1 MDMIH
6 VTNGNVVAVLNKQV
20 ANWNVLFVKL
30 HNFHW
35 YVQGPQFFTLHAKF
49 EELYNEAATYV
60 DELAE
65 RILALHGKPVAT
77 MKEYLDMSTVK
88 ESSSNESAEEM
99 VQILVS
105 DFSALI
111 QELRQGMDVAN
122 EANDETTA
130 DMLLAIHTSLEKHV
144 WMLNAFLK

>member
-1 MDMIH
+1 MIN

-77 MKEYLDMSTVK
+77 MKEYLDMSTVQ
-88 ESSSNESAEEM
+88 ESNSNESAEEM
-99 VQILVS
+99 VQILVN

-111 QELRQGMDVAN
+111 QELKQGMDVAN

>member
-1 MDMIH
+1 MDNR
-6 VTNGNVVAVLNKQV
+6 VDTNVVNVLNKQV

-35 YVQGPQFFTLHAKF
+35 YVKGPQFFTLHVKF

-65 RILALHGKPVAT
+65 RILALKGQPLAT
-77 MKEYLDMSTVK
+77 MKEYLETSTIQ
-88 ESSSNESAEEM
+88 ESTSNESAEEM
-99 VQILVS
+99 VRTLVN

-111 QELRQGMDVAN
+111 SELKEGMDIAN
-122 EANDETTA
+122 EAEDETTA
-130 DMLLAIHTSLEKHV
+130 DMLLAIHTALEKHV
-144 WMLNAFLK
+144 WMLSAFLK

>member
-1 MDMIH
+1 MIH